1 MSLPYFLYKF
11 AKVYVP
17 GALAL
22 MFLYGFTHYA
32 FQPVKPAV
40 RPIIAPAPST
50 PQVTVPLHVS
60 PSPPK
65 VTTRSEPRVRTKPPE
80 AVKPRYVYLVE
91 LASGGS
97 MKAKGYEVKDRVVKI
112 FIDDGYDVTLP
123 KSDITAIKKIR
134 L

>member
-1 MSLPYFLYKF
+1 M
-11 AKVYVP
+11 P

-22 MFLYGFTHYA
+22 MFLYALTHYA
-32 FQPVKPAV
+32 FLPAKPAA
-40 RPIIAPAPST
+40 RTTNAPAPST
-50 PQVTVPLHVS
+50 PQVTVPLQVT

-97 MKAKGYEVKDRVVKI
+97 MKAKSYEVKDSVVKI
-112 FIDDGYDVTLP
+112 FIDDGYEVTLP